1 MQTPYPVGPSNK
13 NIVQSLGDRV
23 MNIKLISVGIWF
35 HNLKHMAVAILESTF
50 WTATLVYVCISFET
64 LWPASHHIPA
74 FPGQALRYE
83 TICLLRHACLHNG
96 MSRPELEHI
105 LEVPRLFTTNG
116 TVTDSEADCR
126 IERDARFSP
135 IP

>member
-1 MQTPYPVGPSNK
+1 MSAYPSRRCGQPHS
-13 NIVQSLGDRV
+13 
-23 MNIKLISVGIWF
+23 ISPHSQGRHYGMKQYVSSD
-35 HNLKHMAVAILESTF
+35 M
-50 WTATLVYVCISFET
+50 LVSIMECHV
-64 LWPASHHIPA
+64 
-74 FPGQALRYE
+74 
-83 TICLLRHACLHNG
+83 
-96 MSRPELEHI
+96 PELEHI